1 MASDSAGIHLIKRA
15 VELDNS
21 KRYGEALLCY
31 REGVEMLLDSLKSE
45 NIFNINIKF

>member
-1 MASDSAGIHLIKRA
+1 MASSSDSAGIHLIKRA
-15 VELDNS
+15 VELDNN

-45 NIFNINIKF
+45 EFW